1 MQKQAKYK
9 FKDLPNAAQKHV
21 RIFQTQQFLSWGGFG
36 ITLVV
41 LVLLLQERGFNLFD
55 IALITATYSGTALL
69 LELPLGG
76 LADGI
81 GRKPV
86 YIASLLAEITSLI
99 ILLYFRSFEA
109 ALLSYAIYGLCR
121 ALATGTLDAWYIETF
136 NKLAPRFGTL
146 PILAKVQFSSQSGLA
161 LGAVLGGFLADYFG
175 PKIAQYGFGIYD
187 AALIGNFVVVI
198 FVLFF
203 TLIFIKEDR
212 QPIDRAAIISGFAN
226 VPLILKDSFHYAARH
241 NIVSVLLLSIGLMS
255 LTLFTLETFWIP
267 FAKPMID
274 SQYAVSIIGIIT
286 SIYFFSMALGA
297 AISEPVVNFFK
308 ENNAKA
314 LAFLIFISAI
324 LLFGLS
330 LSANIYIFV
339 LMLVG
344 LNCILGAQGAP
355 GQSLFHD
362 YVPDDKRSTLLSLQ
376 SVLGQLGGLIGML
389 GLGYIAEEYSIR
401 TAWQLG
407 SLIVIIAGLILLI
420 LPKRMAAT
428 AVVVH
433 DEKADDED

>member
-1 MQKQAKYK
+1 MKTKYK
-9 FKDLPNAAQKHV
+9 FKTLPVAAQKHV
-21 RIFQTQQFLSWGGFG
+21 RIFQIQQFLSWGGFG

-86 YIASLLAEITSLI
+86 YIVSLIAEIISLI

-136 NKLAPRFGTL
+136 KKLAPDFGTL
-146 PILAKVQFSSQSGLA
+146 PILAKIQFSNQSALA
-161 LGAVLGGFLADYFG
+161 IGAILGGFLADYFG
-175 PKIAQYGFGIYD
+175 PQIAQYGFGIYD
-187 AALIGNFVVVI
+187 AALIGNFVVVV

-203 TLIFIKEDR
+203 TLTFIKEER
-212 QPIDRAAIISGFAN
+212 QPIDRAAIKAGFAN
-226 VPLILKDSFHYAARH
+226 VPHILKDSFHYAAKH
-241 NIVSVLLLSIGLMS
+241 NIVSVLLSSIGLMS
-255 LTLFTLETFWIP
+255 VALFTLETFWIP

-274 SQYAVSIIGIIT
+274 SQYAVSIIGVIT

-297 AISEPVVNFFK
+297 AFTEPVVNLFRGH
-308 ENNAKA
+308 NAKA
-314 LAFLIFISAI
+314 LAFLIFISAV

-330 LSANIYIFV
+330 LTPNIYIFV
-339 LMLVG
+339 LVLVV
-344 LNCILGAQGAP
+344 LNCVLGAQGAP

-362 YVPDDKRSTLLSLQ
+362 YVPNDKRSTLLSLQ
-376 SVLGQLGGLIGML
+376 SVLGQLGGMFGML
-389 GLGYIAEEYSIR
+389 GLGYVAEKYSIS
-401 TAWQLG
+401 TAWQMG
-407 SLIVIIAGLILLI
+407 GATVIVAGLVLLV
-420 LPKRMAAT
+420 LPKRMANT
-428 AVVVH
+428 AITEH
-433 DEKADDED
+433 NEKASDED